1 MIGQANLG
9 DGAMKTLRV
18 ILIIVIVLAI
28 AAGVY
33 FFIQNRNQTAVTGE
47 KGGATLGTQ
56 PAAPQ
61 NQTVIPAA
69 AQPKPAAPAAS
80 AKGVTFRIEKNVNR
94 QASDYRDFE
103 MDADATFEICQKAC
117 ETETTCRA
125 FTYVKAGPR
134 GVKPHCWLKNTVP
147 VAYPDEECITGVKQ

>member
-1 MIGQANLG
+1 
-9 DGAMKTLRV
+9 MKTIRV

-33 FFIQNRNQTAVTGE
+33 FFIQNRSQTAATGGN
-47 KGGATLGTQ
+47 GGATLDNRSAVHQ
-56 PAAPQ
+56 S
-61 NQTVIPAA
+61 QTAIPAA
-69 AQPKPAAPAAS
+69 AQPKPAALAPA

-103 MDADATFEICQKAC
+103 MDSGAGLEICQKAC

-134 GVKPHCWLKNTVP
+134 GAKPHCWLKNTVP
-147 VAYPDEECITGVKQ
+147 MAYTDDQCITGVKE